1 MTKQP
6 AANSA
11 AETASATVFA
21 LTPIGRNLDRKAA
34 SVNVCNGSEADA
46 PLMAA
51 LRRMPTL
58 EGDRTALLYCV
69 TTACYIPPFGA
80 AEEMDVGHGIVDVFA
95 FQEALLMEAIFGI
108 ALLTMIWVGFR
119 RWLQYKEKIGQLIAE
134 QTAERA
140 AQYGAQMERVE
151 ARLKAMER
159 IVTEAGVET
168 AGQIDALPTNQLPDP
183 T

>member
-34 SVNVCNGSEADA
+34 SVNVCNGWN
-46 PLMAA
+46 AA
-51 LRRMPTL
+51 IGLPTAWKQTL

-151 ARLKAMER
+151 ARLTTMER
-159 IVTEAGVET
+159 IVTEAGVKT

>member
-34 SVNVCNGSEADA
+34 SVNVCNGWN
-46 PLMAA
+46 AA
-51 LRRMPTL
+51 IGLPTAWKQTL

-69 TTACYIPPFGA
+69 TTGCYVPPLGA
-80 AEEMDVGHGIVDVFA
+80 GEEMDVGHGIIDVFA

-151 ARLKAMER
+151 ARLTTMER
-159 IVTEAGVET
+159 IVTEAGVKT